1 MCCFIGVGCSPD
13 IWNNRISVNLQKCAE
28 HPHEQ
33 SVTDEIHKD
42 ADEDQTTTSPPL
54 PVNATA
60 VLIADMA
67 TPRLR
72 GNHVNGLPHAIIVDC
87 GTTKV
92 SARRP
97 VPIESVQSQDG
108 KTVFS
113 VNKAGEKLRRS
124 SLGLRGPEQA
134 LIAHILEGA
143 TDDKANTTD
152 ILQIGPDNRM
162 ENITDTAIIVHSSV
176 SIQTEDGAQHTE
188 PEYRYAVRNQSLN
201 PYSMIFSNYITRCKT
216 TTPVIHIDCTN
227 IDFASHAAN
236 FMIHDNNLL
245 ENCNGILLRS
255 PGRARVSQNVIQV
268 RCCDTVCLIFMYGRY
283 WVSSLLLIDGCA
295 TVRIGISI
303 TWQRI
308 AFAKCGSSYICTS
321 SAQHDF
327 IISNRS

>member
-13 IWNNRISVNLQKCAE
+13 IWNNRISVNLQKCADYQR
-28 HPHEQ
+28 EQ
-33 SVTDEIHKD
+33 SDTEEHQD
-42 ADEDQTTTSPPL
+42 ADNDKSTTSAMPIS
-54 PVNATA
+54 ATA

-72 GNHVNGLPHAIIVDC
+72 GNHVNGLPHAVIVDC

-92 SARRP
+92 PPRRP
-97 VPIESVQSQDG
+97 VPIESVQSLDG

-113 VNKAGEKLRRS
+113 VNKAGDKRRRPSLALRS
-124 SLGLRGPEQA
+124 PEQV

-143 TDDKANTTD
+143 HEEKANTTD

-176 SIQTEDGAQHTE
+176 SIQTEDGAHTTA
-188 PEYRYAVRNQSLN
+188 PEHTVHNQSLY
-201 PYSMIFSNYITRCKT
+201 PYSIIFSNYITRCKT
-216 TTPVIHIDCTN
+216 TTPVIHVDCTN

-268 RCCDTVCLIFMYGRY
+268 SCIFC
-283 WVSSLLLIDGCA
+283 VEKK
-295 TVRIGISI
+295 
-303 TWQRI
+303 
-308 AFAKCGSSYICTS
+308 AFLC
-321 SAQHDF
+321 
-327 IISNRS
+327 